1 VRLVGYLKRCPL
13 VLPFFSLDASVHIQD
28 IKMLRLGK
36 NLPPLFIVIDLLVS
50 FVHEHVVGLH
60 AAGMDTY
67 LLAHS
72 HTGGRAGI
80 RPLGAPVPIS
90 LATV

>member
-1 VRLVGYLKRCPL
+1 
-13 VLPFFSLDASVHIQD
+13 
-28 IKMLRLGK
+28 MLRLGK

-50 FVHEHVVGLH
+50 FVHEHMVGLH
-60 AAGMDTY
+60 AATMVTY